1 MSKNIYYNK
10 KCSLCDNIQKDN
22 MDFIFDYC
30 LHCKKIICQKCKSKH
45 TCRQILKLNDLD
57 NKCPKHHNKFYEHFC
72 KECNKNFCSL
82 CTHEH
87 KNHEILSSS
96 DFTPTEEINNLIKF
110 NELFKKELEILPYL
124 IKINDLLIKCQDKF
138 RFNYF
143 HNNNLKNAANSY
155 CQTDIIL
162 KEIKEIEEKI
172 KSNKFNFDPI
182 VNPFEQS
189 IKLLDETIKENEEQK
204 KLLNEFNTKYHT
216 SLNGN
221 KVFIELNNKELG
233 DSGFELLSR
242 IHFKNLEILNVKGN
256 NISNLAPLANLCNAK
271 IKK

>member
-1 MSKNIYYNK
+1 M
-10 KCSLCDNIQKDN
+10 
-22 MDFIFDYC
+22 
-30 LHCKKIICQKCKSKH
+30 
-45 TCRQILKLNDLD
+45 ILYID
-57 NKCPKHHNKFYEHFC
+57 
-72 KECNKNFCSL
+72 
-82 CTHEH
+82 
-87 KNHEILSSS
+87 
-96 DFTPTEEINNLIKF
+96 
-110 NELFKKELEILPYL
+110 
-124 IKINDLLIKCQDKF
+124 
-138 RFNYF
+138 
-143 HNNNLKNAANSY
+143 
-155 CQTDIIL
+155 
-162 KEIKEIEEKI
+162 
-172 KSNKFNFDPI
+172 
-182 VNPFEQS
+182 PFEQS